1 MRHGENSKFLYGDL
15 IDDAIWESTEDIS
28 PALASEH
35 STEQRV
41 VQNEIGRSFKL
52 SHKRETKLDTRL
64 QRIEC
69 CCVMQFGER
78 RWSNDELHFSAART
92 CARASAIGMTCNTPL
107 SMSAILR
114 SVSAAHASS
123 ISVSSSRLASNS

>member
-1 MRHGENSKFLYGDL
+1 MHECGDL

-28 PALASEH
+28 SALASGH

-64 QRIEC
+64 QRI
-69 CCVMQFGER
+69 
-78 RWSNDELHFSAART
+78 DAAAS
-92 CARASAIGMTCNTPL
+92 CSSASASGVTT
-107 SMSAILR
+107 SFTSALHGPVPER
-114 SVSAAHASS
+114 QQSE
-123 ISVSSSRLASNS
+123 